1 MNLSQIKKKYH
12 FRQTTFYKWLNDTG
26 LIKKE
31 SSGYV
36 VGPNAIPGMKT
47 KCSGYINEDGE
58 PATVVSIENNQVSR
72 LVDMYLTSGY
82 DKLYSDN
89 YLNNNNTDKK
99 KLSKEESKLII
110 NLLIEEMKQRIQNRS
125 TGAFGTLHMTNEDL
139 ILETLRDIHEDPES
153 SEVHS
158 SEAFAAILEI
168 KHLYKLIKKLR

>member
-72 LVDMYLTSGY
+72 
-82 DKLYSDN
+82 
-89 YLNNNNTDKK
+89 
-99 KLSKEESKLII
+99 
-110 NLLIEEMKQRIQNRS
+110 
-125 TGAFGTLHMTNEDL
+125 
-139 ILETLRDIHEDPES
+139 
-153 SEVHS
+153 
-158 SEAFAAILEI
+158 
-168 KHLYKLIKKLR
+168 